1 MHINSTQMNWFMVRS
16 PRVLL
21 GGFFYSLS
29 LQGMKRILYPLLFC
43 LHFSWAQ
50 IDSLSVIQL
59 EEVELKSIQLTTPI
73 EQFPAAIYQKEI
85 PVLWQGAQTSLQ
97 EYIEDLPGLIS
108 FNRTNYAQDLRISIR
123 GFGSRAAFGIR
134 GIKLIVDGIP
144 ETTPDGQGQLDN
156 LPLGIL
162 SSIEIL
168 RGPSAVRFGNA
179 AGGVLA
185 INTIDEVKE
194 NFHQFGLR
202 IGSYGAQQAQFTAG
216 LKKEKTTAIFYL
228 NHAKAKGYREN
239 SGYETN
245 LFNVKVKHRFS
256 PFLCTIAQFNA
267 TKSPYAQD
275 AGGQTLDDITNNRRA
290 ARDRN
295 LQYQTQESITHLKSG
310 ATVYY
315 EREKIEGSLY
325 GFIAQRD
332 FEGKLPFSNGGW
344 IELDRKYAGQG
355 GNLSWNNKGGK
366 LQSKTQLSYDIASQ
380 RDDRKRFINNDG
392 NKGNFSLNQQESFNS
407 FGIALIQHLIYGP
420 FTINGGIR
428 WDANEL
434 MVTDNFLTD
443 GDQTAQRTLNAWSP
457 QVGLSYTFSPRFSS
471 FVNLS
476 RSYETPTLSELSANP
491 TGSGGFNPFV
501 DIQVA
506 DNLEG
511 GIHYTSRKTNASLV
525 YFSITTSND
534 LVAYELADSPG
545 RTFYQNAGSTTRKGV
560 EFLIKHQF
568 NKRFQAQITYNYAN
582 FKYQD
587 FEQNGENYSGNNL
600 PGLPS
605 DFGIL
610 HLSYHW
616 ENKFQVNYTKTY
628 RGDLFADNRNEHQVD
643 HFFRDD
649 VSLRLPLK
657 KIGQKT
663 SLIMGCTNLFNTLYS
678 DNIRINAFGNRYFEA
693 APTKEIYASLQWQF

>member
-1 MHINSTQMNWFMVRS
+1 MFFLIESIPCSSKSASIASTTAAYFSGTVTDND
-16 PRVLL
+16 
-21 GGFFYSLS
+21 GN
-29 LQGMKRILYPLLFC
+29 PLPG
-43 LHFSWAQ
+43 A
-50 IDSLSVIQL
+50 SVII
-59 EEVELKSIQLTTPI
+59 KGTTKGSITDFDGNFTI
-73 EQFPAAIYQKEI
+73 E
-85 PVLWQGAQTSLQ
+85 
-97 EYIEDLPGLIS
+97 
-108 FNRTNYAQDLRISIR
+108 
-123 GFGSRAAFGIR
+123 AF
-134 GIKLIVDGIP
+134 V
-144 ETTPDGQGQLDN
+144 N
-156 LPLGIL
+156 
-162 SSIEIL
+162 
-168 RGPSAVRFGNA
+168 
-179 AGGVLA
+179 
-185 INTIDEVKE
+185 NTLV
-194 NFHQFGLR
+194 F
-202 IGSYGAQQAQFTAG
+202 SYT
-216 LKKEKTTAIFYL
+216 
-228 NHAKAKGYREN
+228 
-239 SGYETN
+239 GYET
-245 LFNVKVKHRFS
+245 K
-256 PFLCTIAQFNA
+256 
-267 TKSPYAQD
+267 
-275 AGGQTLDDITNNRRA
+275 
-290 ARDRN
+290 
-295 LQYQTQESITHLKSG
+295 E
-310 ATVYY
+310 
-315 EREKIEGSLY
+315 IE
-325 GFIAQRD
+325 
-332 FEGKLPFSNGGW
+332 
-344 IELDRKYAGQG
+344 
-355 GNLSWNNKGGK
+355 
-366 LQSKTQLSYDIASQ
+366 
-380 RDDRKRFINNDG
+380 INNEETINIKLNDG
-392 NKGNFSLNQQESFNS
+392 ESLDEIVVIGSRNPNRTAIDSPVPIDIVNINELIDISPQVNLNQILNFVAPSFTSNTQTIS
-407 FGIALIQHLIYGP
+407 DGTDHIDPASLRGLGP
-420 FTINGGIR
+420 DQVLVLINGGIR

-434 MVTDNFLTD
+434 KVTDNFLTD
-443 GDQTAQRTLNAWSP
+443 GNQTDQRTLNAWSP

-605 DFGIL
+605 DFGTL
-610 HLSYHW
+610 HLNYHW

-628 RGDLFADNRNEHQVD
+628 RGDLFADNRNENQVD
-643 HFFRDD
+643 QFFRDD

-693 APTKEIYASLQWQF
+693 APTREIYASLQWQF